1 MEINKDKM
9 KKEYLSGDFDSFF
22 EDALEVTEYILNKK
36 YYGLALDPDERAD
49 IIQDCMVSLWEK
61 HLSKKIDTEKGDL
74 MAFVWKNSSFKILD
88 YFKKKNRREKI
99 IYFFSYEEITSDNAY
114 ARNHMDDMTDE
125 NY

>member
-1 MEINKDKM
+1 M
-9 KKEYLSGDFDSFF
+9 KKEYQLGDFNSFF

-36 YYGLALDPDERAD
+36 FYGLYLDPDEKAD

-61 HLSKKIDTEKGDL
+61 HLSNKIDTEKGDL
-74 MAFVWKNSSFKILD
+74 MAFVWRNSSFKILD

-99 IYFFSYEEITSDNAY
+99 IYFFSYEEVTSDNVY
-114 ARNHMDDMTDE
+114 AKNHMDDMTDE